1 MRLPSLGSSCMLYRR
16 IASRQ
21 TLCIPSYPP
30 RCIDFTDVHVRGGKV
45 AFAPAAAAPPAA
57 GALAAVPA
65 AAGASAAGVTGS
77 SADTSAVI
85 APVASP
91 EADASLAPGVAPAMC
106 SQALVT
112 VRWLGFRRIWR
123 GTGEGEELPA

>member
-1 MRLPSLGSSCMLYRR
+1 MPYRR
-16 IASRQ
+16 VASRQ
-21 TLCIPSYPP
+21 TLFIPSYPP

-57 GALAAVPA
+57 GALAAAPA
-65 AAGASAAGVTGS
+65 AAGTPAEAAPAPV
-77 SADTSAVI
+77 DTSA
-85 APVASP
+85 AAEAAAGL
-91 EADASLAPGVAPAMC
+91 EADASLAPGVAPAVC

-123 GTGEGEELPA
+123 GTGEGKERITSTMGGSQ